1 VRHTTGGL
9 TLAAVAILAG
19 PALAQDKAPTIKE
32 IMARLNKPGGIY
44 PSISKELKADD
55 TDWDEVHDQAK
66 TFAKLAAE
74 LGKNTPPVGAADSW
88 AKLTKEYADNAR
100 ALEEAAGKKDR
111 TAANAARARLGD
123 ASCKSCH
130 TAHRKK

>member
-1 VRHTTGGL
+1 MTGGL
-9 TLAAVAILAG
+9 TLAMAAILAAAAPG
-19 PALAQDKAPTIKE
+19 QDKTASIKE
-32 IMARLNKPGGIY
+32 IMSRLNKPGGIY

-66 TFAKLAAE
+66 TFAKLAAQ
-74 LGKNTPPVGAADSW
+74 LGKDTPPVGTPESW

-100 ALEEAAGKKDR
+100 ALEDAAAKKDR